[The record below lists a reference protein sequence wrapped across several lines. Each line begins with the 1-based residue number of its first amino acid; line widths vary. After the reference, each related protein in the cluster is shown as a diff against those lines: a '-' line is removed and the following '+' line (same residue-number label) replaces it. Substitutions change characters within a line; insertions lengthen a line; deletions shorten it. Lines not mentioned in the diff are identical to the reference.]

1 MKKEVSP
8 VVAIVV
14 IMIAVVVAGF
24 FLWRAWSGGRST
36 QVSDIGMEVNT
47 VIQKLSRE
55 YGGDISKLTPEERAV
70 LDKAMKQGY
79 PLPPGLQA
87 QLSSGGG
94 GAPVTGGTAPPSPST
109 GR

>member
-8 VVAIVV
+8 VVAIAV
-14 IMIAVVVAGF
+14 IIIAVLIAGF
-24 FLWRAWSGGRST
+24 YLWRAWSGGKSS
-36 QVSDIGMEVNT
+36 QVSDIGTEVNT

-55 YGGDISKLTPEERAV
+55 YGGDINKLTPQERAV

-87 QLSSGGG
+87 QLAGGG
-94 GAPVTGGTAPPSPST
+94 SGAPVTGVTPVAPPS

>member
-14 IMIAVVVAGF
+14 ILIAVVVAGF
-24 FLWRAWSGGRST
+24 FLWRAWSGGKST
-36 QVSDIGMEVNT
+36 QVSDIGMEINT

-55 YGGDISKLTPEERAV
+55 YGGDINKLTPQERAV

-87 QLSSGGG
+87 QLTGGGG
-94 GAPVTGGTAPPSPST
+94 GAPVTGVSTPPAPPT

>member
-14 IMIAVVVAGF
+14 ILIAVVVAGF
-24 FLWRAWSGGRST
+24 FLWRAWSGGKST

-55 YGGDISKLTPEERAV
+55 YGGDINRLTPQERAV

-87 QLSSGGG
+87 QLTGSG
-94 GAPVTGGTAPPSPST
+94 GAPVTGVSTPPAPPT

>member
-14 IMIAVVVAGF
+14 IVIAVVLAGF

-36 QVSDIGMEVNT
+36 QVSDIGTELNT

-55 YGGDISKLTPEERAV
+55 YGGDINKLTPDERAV
-70 LDKAMKQGY
+70 LDKALKQGY

-87 QLSSGGG
+87 QLTGSGG
-94 GAPVTGGTAPPSPST
+94 GAPTSGMTAPST
-109 GR
+109 RR